1 MKFTIISMATI
12 LVLVVGLSLWKGVDT
27 FKLGLSTAGSQL
39 LRFLPVM
46 VVAILLAGFAEA
58 LLPKEIVET
67 WLSDA
72 SGWRGIGIAWL
83 AGILTPGGSIMGL
96 PFVAA
101 LYSAGAGISVLVTY
115 LTSLALLS
123 VVRIPLEIGFIGG
136 RLTALRVA
144 AVLILPPIA
153 GMIAK
158 FAAPLFLKNG

>member
-1 MKFTIISMATI
+1 MKFTIISMVVI
-12 LVLVVGLSLWKGVDT
+12 LLLVVGLSLWKGVDT
-27 FKLGLSTAGSQL
+27 FKLGLSTAGTQML
-39 LRFLPVM
+39 KFLPVM
-46 VVAILLAGFAEA
+46 LVAIFLAGFAEV
-58 LLPKEIVET
+58 LLPTEVVEA

-83 AGILTPGGSIMGL
+83 AGILTPGGSIVGL

-101 LYSAGAGISVLVTY
+101 LYSAGAGISVLITY

-123 VVRIPLEIGFIGG
+123 VVRIPLEVGFYGG
-136 RLTALRVA
+136 RLTALRIA